1 MKWDKIPKDPEMNG
15 KTIFEV
21 VDTACEKHTLTG
33 EKPTNLRDG
42 FEQAF
47 FDNEEEAI
55 ENRHDREDIIK
66 TLKAEAMQ
74 KIEAGGEE

>member
-1 MKWDKIPKDPEMNG
+1 MKWDHIPKDPEMNG

-21 VDTACEKHTLTG
+21 
-33 EKPTNLRDG
+33 
-42 FEQAF
+42 
-47 FDNEEEAI
+47 
-55 ENRHDREDIIK
+55 NRYDREDIIK